1 MAEAAPARAGA
12 AQGLGGAIERYFETS
27 LYLLVVTGFI
37 TLSSTGKLDLPSL
50 ALVTAALLFR
60 GYLLVRG
67 RHLLIPERWTS
78 YLAVVYAVFYLLDFF
93 VLSGSLV
100 SANVHL
106 ALLVMVS
113 KLFSVQRNRDHLYL
127 VLLSFGA
134 VLLAAMLT
142 VDSIF
147 LASFCVFLLLAV
159 STFISMEMKRS
170 VAAAAGQ
177 ERAPQQGARRLNRA
191 LSTTAGV
198 MMLAILAASSV
209 LFFALPR
216 LSAGY
221 LRALTER
228 NVLVSGF
235 SDDVNLGEIGEI
247 KQSST
252 VVMHIQVEGDTT
264 GAYELKWRGLSLSSF
279 DGQRWHNISNA
290 PTVWNSTTGR
300 YDLARMRLQNQRA
313 MGDLRPEGPLRML
326 RYRVLMEPVG
336 TNIFFFAP
344 VPDTLSGKY
353 REISMDDGGAVRN
366 EDRRLIDIYNASS
379 NLALPS
385 PEALRRAA
393 GTPPVQISNV
403 YLQLPKLD
411 ARIPELARQITA
423 GEPTAYDQ
431 AIAIERY
438 LKSHYGYTL
447 VLPSTRQKDPLAYFL
462 FERKRGHC
470 EYFASAM
477 AVMLR
482 TLGIPSRV
490 VNGFR
495 GGEFNDVTDSY
506 ILRGRDAHSWV
517 EAYFPGAGWVSFD
530 PTPPDPGY
538 SQGRWSRMMLYMDAA
553 GEFWREWVINYDFT
567 HQETMA
573 YGVLGRSRQGLDRA
587 RLWLRHKYEQWVR
600 KADKLQEQ
608 AASQPRRWGGTA
620 VGVVVAL
627 LLAFNGPRMWRALR
641 RQRVARAPEK
651 APQKAASI
659 WYERMTR
666 TVGRRGFPK
675 SPAQTPEEYVA
686 TIADPRLKEPVERF
700 TGHYERARFGES
712 VEDAKVLPEIY
723 EEISS
728 KK

>member
-1 MAEAAPARAGA
+1 MAEAAPARPGKAG
-12 AQGLGGAIERYFETS
+12 GLSGAIERYFEIS

-50 ALVTAALLFR
+50 ALVTGALLFR
-60 GYLLVRG
+60 GYLLVRN

-93 VLSGSLV
+93 VLSGSFV

-113 KLFSVQRNRDHLYL
+113 KLFSVQRSRDHLYL

-142 VDSIF
+142 VDSVF
-147 LASFCVFLLLAV
+147 LASFCVFLLLAAA
-159 STFISMEMKRS
+159 TFLSMEMKRS
-170 VAAAAGQ
+170 AAAAQGLA
-177 ERAPQQGARRLNRA
+177 RAPQAGAKRMARA
-191 LSTTAGV
+191 LSATAAALV
-198 MMLAILAASSV
+198 AAIVVAASV

-252 VVMHIQVEGDTT
+252 VVMHIQIEGDST
-264 GAYELKWRGLSLSSF
+264 GLYDLKWRGLSLSSF

-290 PTVWNSTTGR
+290 PTVWNSSSGR
-300 YDLARMRLQNQRA
+300 FDLARMRLQNERA
-313 MGDLRPEGPLRML
+313 MGLLRPAGAQRIL
-326 RYRVLMEPVG
+326 RYRVIMEPVG

-344 VPDTLSGKY
+344 MADSLAGKY
-353 REISMDDGGAVRN
+353 REISLDDGGAVRN
-366 EDRRLIDIYNASS
+366 EDRRLIDLYSASS
-379 NLALPS
+379 NLAQPS
-385 PEALRRAA
+385 PEALRQAS
-393 GTPPVQISNV
+393 GTYPPQISNV
-403 YLQLPKLD
+403 YLQLPRLD
-411 ARIPELARQITA
+411 RRVSELARQITA
-423 GEPTAYDQ
+423 NAPTAYDQ
-431 AIAIERY
+431 AVALELY
-438 LKSHYGYTL
+438 LKTHYAYTL
-447 VLPSTRQKDPLAYFL
+447 VLPSERHADPLAYFL

-495 GGEFNDVTDSY
+495 GGEFNDVTGSY
-506 ILRGRDAHSWV
+506 IIRGRDAHSWV
-517 EAYFPGAGWVSFD
+517 EAYFPGQGWVSFD

-538 SQGRWSRMMLYMDAA
+538 SQGRWARMMLYLDAA

-573 YGVLGRSRQGLDRA
+573 YGMLGRSRQGLDRA
-587 RLWLRHKYEQWVR
+587 RLWLRQKYDQWVS
-600 KADKLQEQ
+600 KAEEVQ
-608 AASQPRRWGGTA
+608 ANAAREPRRWSGVV
-620 VGVVVAL
+620 VGVVAAL
-627 LLAFNGPRMWRALR
+627 LLAFNGRRMWRALR

-651 APQKAASI
+651 APQQAASI
-659 WYERMTR
+659 WYQRMTR

-686 TIADPRLKEPVERF
+686 TIADPRLREPVERF

-712 VEDAKVLPEIY
+712 AEDAKLLPEIY
-723 EEISS
+723 EEISN
-728 KK
+728 KN